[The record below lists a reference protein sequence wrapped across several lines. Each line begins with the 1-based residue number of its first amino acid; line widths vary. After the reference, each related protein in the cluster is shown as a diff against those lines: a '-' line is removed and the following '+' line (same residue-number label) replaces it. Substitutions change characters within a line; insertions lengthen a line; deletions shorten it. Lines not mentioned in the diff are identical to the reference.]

1 LRPQNHMAAET
12 RHDMDTTPDAA
23 ELTTGQLVQQ
33 LPDPDAD
40 VHQAAVV
47 NIEAARV
54 RRFVRSL
61 PMLER
66 KVIAARYGLTGE
78 PLSCRQ
84 VGVRLGLS
92 RSTVSDIEQR
102 ALQRLRGMYDLP
114 DAA

>member
-1 LRPQNHMAAET
+1 MRNQTHAAALA
-12 RHDMDTTPDAA
+12 RHATDPATHPVAVTA
-23 ELTTGQLVQQ
+23 GQLVQQ

-40 VHQAAVV
+40 VQDAAVI

-54 RRFVRSL
+54 RRFVRAL

>member
-1 LRPQNHMAAET
+1 MRPQNPLVAFG
-12 RHDMDTTPDAA
+12 RHTTDTTPDAA
-23 ELTTGQLVQQ
+23 QLTTGQLVQQ

-40 VHQAAVV
+40 VHDAAVI

-54 RRFVRSL
+54 RRFVRAL

-84 VGVRLGLS
+84 VSARLGLS